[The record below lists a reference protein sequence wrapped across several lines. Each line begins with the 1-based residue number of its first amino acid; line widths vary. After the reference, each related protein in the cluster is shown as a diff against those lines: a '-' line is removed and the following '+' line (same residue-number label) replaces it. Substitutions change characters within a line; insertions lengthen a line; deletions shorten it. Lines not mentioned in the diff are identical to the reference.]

1 LYILNCI
8 YEPIKT
14 GIIAFAQWHPW
25 LSRWLLAD
33 SSSRPA
39 SSKPLKCSRS
49 TRKRRRRCLFLR
61 LASARHLPRLW
72 SRVFKS
78 PTFPLPATRATTS
91 TRGSGARPPSPQ
103 PAATWLG
110 FNFYKRP
117 RTETASVSEALL
129 LPVCVHPCV
138 SNIQTT
144 GCPSTA
150 PPPPDAIRLSCRLN
164 VGAHVHVQTHEYSP
178 FLGVLFKI

>member
-1 LYILNCI
+1 MRPLVRFRACVFQ
-8 YEPIKT
+8 
-14 GIIAFAQWHPW
+14 ACRHPW

-150 PPPPDAIRLSCRLN
+150 PPSPRCDSPVLPTERWR
-164 VGAHVHVQTHEYSP
+164 THARANTRILP
-178 FLGVLFKI
+178 FSRCII